1 MAEDAEKPFAS
12 ALIGAAVLG
21 LFAVIGALLV
31 GLSFEGTADRIAQ
44 NEREALLT
52 QLNAILPATEYDNQL
67 LQDYLDVSAPDLLG
81 AQQTRVYR
89 ARKADQP
96 VAVIFSPV
104 IANRYSGAINL
115 VVGIRQDGRLAGVR
129 VLSHRETPGLGD
141 KIEARRNPWIL
152 GFNNRSL
159 QNPAEDA
166 WKVRRDGGVFDQFTG
181 ATITPR
187 AVVAAIKKA
196 LLYHRAE
203 QASLFRASDEKREP
217 ADG

>member
-1 MAEDAEKPFAS
+1 VF
-12 ALIGAAVLG
+12 
-21 LFAVIGALLV
+21 
-31 GLSFEGTADRIAQ
+31 DRI
-44 NEREALLT
+44 L
-52 QLNAILPATEYDNQL
+52 
-67 LQDYLDVSAPDLLG
+67 
-81 AQQTRVYR
+81 
-89 ARKADQP
+89 
-96 VAVIFSPV
+96 
-104 IANRYSGAINL
+104 IANRGEIALRVIRACREL
-115 VVGIRQDGRLAGVR
+115 GIPSVAVFSDVDRGELHVRLADEAVR
-129 VLSHRETPGLGD
+129 IGEAPAAGSYLDADKLISVAREVGADAIHPGYGFLSENAAFARAVADAGLIWIGPPGDAIHRMGD

-159 QNPAEDA
+159 QSPAEDA